1 MTKKTT
7 PMTETSK
14 PTSRQWAQQQRLKA
28 EGKCPTCWKVLPPDL
43 LVCLPCREKKNEYN
57 RRIKG
62 YKPWVPGKPG
72 RPPRQVVEK
81 TSEFLSVI
89 EQRMRLMDWSLNN
102 KEIEYYGLTT
112 ETTARKYRKIYAPET
127 IPKRASRVAIAES
140 KSPAGGPRGK
150 RKDKDGAG
158 RSSKV

>member
-14 PTSRQWAQQQRLKA
+14 PSSRQWLQQQRLRA
-28 EGKCPTCWKVLPPDL
+28 EGKCPTCWKVLPEDI

-57 RRIKG
+57 RRVKG

-81 TSEFLSVI
+81 TAEYLSVI
-89 EQRMRLMDWSLNN
+89 EQRMRLMDWSLSN
-102 KEIEYYGLTT
+102 KQIERSGATT

-127 IPKRASRVAIAES
+127 LPKRASRVAVKNS
-140 KSPAGGPRGK
+140 KSPAGGSRGK
-150 RKDKDGAG
+150 RKNTDGFG
-158 RSSKV
+158 RPAKV

>member
-1 MTKKTT
+1 MTKMTT

-14 PTSRQWAQQQRLKA
+14 PRSRQWLQQQRLRA
-28 EGKCPTCWKVLPPDL
+28 EGKCPTCWKVLPKDI
-43 LVCLPCREKKNEYN
+43 LVCLPCREKKNEYA
-57 RRIKG
+57 RQLKG

-81 TSEFLSVI
+81 TAQYLSVI
-89 EQRMRLMDWSLNN
+89 EQRMRLMDWSLSN

-112 ETTARKYRKIYAPET
+112 ETTVRKYRKIYAPET
-127 IPKRASRVAIAES
+127 IPKRASRVAVEDS
-140 KSPAGGPRGK
+140 ESPAGGASGK
-150 RKDKDGAG
+150 RKNKDGSG